1 MKSGENMCPVINKD
15 DFRKLI
21 PPDLDRKL
29 RYEEDLKNQEM
40 RVIAVEF
47 IGGVEFAEL
56 RRIVKELG
64 GQYVHKE
71 KNSYFRISLGS
82 RATLQHDNKLELL
95 KHLELSERYEEAA
108 AVYESINM
116 YKEAEMARQRARE
129 KAKKPS

>member
-1 MKSGENMCPVINKD
+1 MKFGETLCPVTNKD

-29 RYEEDLKNQEM
+29 RYEEDLKNQELHI
-40 RVIAVEF
+40 IAVEF

-64 GQYVHKE
+64 GTYFHKE

-82 RATLQHDNKLELL
+82 RATLEHDNKLELA
-95 KHLELSERYEEAA
+95 KHLELSGRYEEAA
-108 AVYESINM
+108 SLYESMDM
-116 YKEAEMARQRARE
+116 YKEAEMTRQ
-129 KAKKPS
+129 KAKKSS